1 MAIDSASD
9 GASDGAIEKTERD
22 VLHLPPGEGRSYALG
37 RMSAVFKADEGETGS
52 RYSVSEWWLEPGC
65 DGPGAHSHAS
75 NDELF
80 YVIEGV
86 ASILAGEDWI
96 EAPAGTFLRIP
107 ATVIHDFANRSEA
120 RVGLFNVFLPGGFE
134 RNMPSI
140 VQWFTDNPQ
149 S

>member
-1 MAIDSASD
+1 MASD
-9 GASDGAIEKTERD
+9 GAVDKTERD

-65 DGPGAHSHAS
+65 DGPGAHSHA
-75 NDELF
+75 
-80 YVIEGV
+80 
-86 ASILAGEDWI
+86 A
-96 EAPAGTFLRIP
+96 IP

-140 VQWFTDNPQ
+140 VQWFADNPQ
-149 S
+149 T